1 MVDTKQRKKREN
13 FLSSMNKF
21 TSFMIGKGITLNDRE
36 YLLYKEF
43 LWKRNQIE
51 KTDNWIEMMLGYIF
65 TNFKPKTLFVCD
77 HITACLVRHKA
88 KKILSHKCGIT
99 TSFDVVSDFEL
110 RCNIN
115 NYKNI
120 NWDRVVVYGNSKTT
134 IHAKETI
141 YITSN

>member
-1 MVDTKQRKKREN
+1 MVDIKQRKKREN

-43 LWKRNQIE
+43 LWKKKEIE
-51 KTDNWIEMMLGYIF
+51 KTDNWIEIMLGYIF

-88 KKILSHKCGIT
+88 NKILSHTCGIS

-110 RCNIN
+110 RSNIN

-120 NWDRVVVYGNSKTT
+120 NWDRVVVCGIGQDDIRANE
-134 IHAKETI
+134 II
-141 YITSN
+141 YIRSN